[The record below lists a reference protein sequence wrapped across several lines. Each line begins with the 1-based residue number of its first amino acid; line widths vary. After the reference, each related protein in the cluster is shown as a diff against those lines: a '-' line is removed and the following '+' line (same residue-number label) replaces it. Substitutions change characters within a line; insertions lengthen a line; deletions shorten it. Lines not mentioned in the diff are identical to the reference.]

1 MAEAEPI
8 AIVGIS
14 VQIPGGGTSDDLD
27 YSTLWEFLLKGG
39 KSDEIDTDGSF
50 SWMMCGMAN
59 RASYALDLTGPSVYL
74 DTACSSSLTGFHLAV
89 NAIEKGDCSAA
100 IVGAAQTNRDMREW
114 KAYAQGGVLS
124 PDGMCKPMDDT
135 ADGFGRGEG
144 AVVVVL
150 KRLDLAI
157 QDNDHIYCVVAGSSI
172 NATGSQ
178 MPLNVPNGVAQQRC
192 IIEAYKRAGLSFD
205 MADYVEL
212 HATGTSVGDPIEAN
226 MSGSLF
232 AHDTAA
238 NFGSIKGN
246 IGHLEVTAFLASVA
260 KACLM
265 FEHGIIPPTV
275 NFSKPSGGIRWNDF
289 KGTVPVEPVPLG
301 NRSGRPIISLTSAGL
316 GGSTGHVV
324 LRALASRPDAT
335 LGLQAS
341 LSIPVLFIVGG
352 LSPNAVTHLVQIAS
366 QLPPSDLRKFAVTL
380 ARRARQ
386 VPWRTFFILSSPRES
401 LPPPPSLVPRQ
412 PSPLVFV
419 FSGQGPQHY
428 AMGRQLFAESP
439 VFRATILELDA
450 VYRRVEGVSL
460 VESTGLFDSP
470 SYNPTVTLSETS
482 WPVMITLSSLAM
494 IQMAM
499 FDLLTSLGVVP
510 DMMLGHSAG
519 ETIALYASGAGPKE
533 MAMEIAI
540 ARGKAMSFLEDQDLG
555 MAALACN
562 SEHAMEL
569 VSQVLE
575 DGKSVLEIS
584 CFNAPQSVV
593 LSGAVSQLDKVV
605 ALAKSQNMFAQR
617 LRTKIPNHS
626 SFMDLIKDDY
636 TTRMA
641 DIFSCYP
648 GPHIPRI
655 PVFSTCRRC
664 ELVDEFTS
672 EYFWENCRNEV
683 LFTDAV
689 TKLLDSHL
697 VPIFVEICCHP
708 VLASSLSAH
717 GIPEARSLCPMRRS
731 SPTKPAPS
739 SGETT
744 LFLETLGR
752 LSLLGVNSLDL
763 TTLYGR
769 GASPIESKPVEHP
782 LIRRQISPPKLR
794 GPPRLQGVLRKGPLA
809 SARLSMN
816 KKTHPDL
823 AEHVINGESILPAT
837 GFIEILLESG
847 ANFLWDVEFLSI
859 LSLASDSPL
868 DIEVQRANSAWSIR
882 TGSGSLGREHARGCM
897 DDSEP
902 SRPPSKIDLGPIWQ
916 RLPVL
921 NLKGFYSSLQPMAS
935 YGTRFQR
942 VVRCHGGPA
951 EVIAEISGASNEE
964 LAQGYVLHPVLMDSC
979 LHALLHPDVTRQNSK
994 NIIYLPSRLGHLTF
1008 YRRTPAP
1015 GNWFAHM
1022 NLRQW
1027 TPDTLVY
1034 DMTVTDSSGVAL
1046 CELRS
1051 FALKKFSSLEPL
1063 SIKRRFDLVFQPVIA
1078 TVDVPRL
1085 EVAFPERE
1093 DQSQVIIL
1101 NKLLDAMAVDMI
1113 RKSLSQEL
1121 VVGDAPSRH
1130 RYLEFAKRVSTRATT
1145 VDVDPQ
1151 VVQVLRERWPNH
1163 FEITQRVAAIHPSVF
1178 ESPTRAVN
1186 VLYSDDLMA
1195 KFYSKD
1201 SQTSDVCIEA
1211 TKAFADVL
1219 SALSKAGK
1227 RVVKI
1232 LEVGAGTGLL
1242 THHLVGEL
1250 RQNKDIMS
1258 EYTVTDISYALVSD
1272 LARHIDFTPIIP
1284 KAYDISKDPQ
1294 TQGIFLEAYDIVVS
1308 LHVLHAAPDLH
1319 ASLESLTTLL
1329 VPGGSLLTVE
1339 LDGTSWGANPGSVWM
1354 DCIFGCFSEWFGYA
1368 DGRKHCT
1375 LSPAAWMDQ
1384 LEASGFVNVQTCTEN
1399 NGGRDF
1405 YFLAQKPAA
1414 RLPNPEVSID
1424 SADIYLYEF
1433 GKEIELQTWL
1443 RAYDREVPTTL
1454 YLAAVQGRDADA
1466 AVGLCVILRK
1476 ELPLWNIRLCIF
1488 ELGADIVPVLTKN
1501 KWVFES
1507 GEDTVFFDRDGAHV
1521 TRLALGRSPPTSSQ
1535 QTALTV
1541 RVSHWA
1547 GISSSYDG
1555 FVGHVESPSHPNFPR
1570 DTLVGGVAVKV
1581 AADDVTISVDNAGL
1595 VLVPV
1600 LAVTVDLA
1608 KDMLGT
1614 VVTSFIA
1621 EGVRRKRT
1629 LVALQNAELTCDVQK
1644 RVAGMTGSR
1653 LVLADHRDV
1662 DSFQCV
1668 DILLCDWE
1676 TYSKNPHLRRWIAR
1690 DGKLIIWDTLLK
1702 QSRQQDPSYVQ
1713 QAIAK
1718 LGYGQIN
1725 HVPMLPTP
1733 PSNPLRRASPPFR
1746 GDGMYVLLG
1755 GIGGLGVDLAVWMY
1769 QHGARH
1775 LVLTSRRGIASL
1787 DPVDDAITLAKI
1799 GYLSGLEDLQLQL
1812 EACDGTRAD
1821 QMGDLVG
1828 RLSKSAPIAGCFLM
1842 ALVLSDAS
1850 FFDQT
1855 RATLDA
1861 VYDSKVKMLEVFASE
1876 VDIASLDF
1884 FVALSSISGLI
1895 GIAGQANYAS
1905 ACTTVDGILAG
1916 YKNAFSLITP
1926 GISDVGFLDRASSKH
1941 ITRKDRFGSITA
1953 QTLWAYLEDG
1963 LRKLDDAPFNQYIPD
1978 LDWDSLETH
1987 LTLPGTC
1994 RHLISPIQ
2002 RRGSD
2007 FVVAGGGGI
2016 GQEQA
2021 GTDLLHHVLE
2031 LLEVP
2036 AEEFDADQP
2045 LSVYGLDSITAAK
2058 VAAELRPYAAVSQM
2072 QLLGGATWSD
2082 VLAIMKAAAEANPSM
2097 NAILFETLGVPAEEF
2112 SADLPLASYGLD
2124 SLGASRLATALQPFI
2139 VVTQMQLMGQSSWNE
2154 ILRSGDRPVQPT
2166 SSSGSAAECIVE
2178 ICGGEGTPLIILPGA
2193 NGSAALFFGLR
2204 DTFQGPL
2211 WAIQVTESTPL
2222 ESMTTLVAY
2231 WKTQICAKRPHGP
2244 YRFAAYSAAVI
2255 PSVTLVKLFEDAGE
2269 EVLQLTFIDNSPTV
2283 WIHEACEALLR
2294 KQSAADFRT
2303 LSDEMVLDMLKND
2316 PSTSP
2321 DALATYEAA
2330 IEDRTYTP
2338 FGARTELTISR
2349 VILTLT
2355 FEFLEGFYPASDDRS
2370 YAAFIGPFEEWLFSL
2385 RAPLAVILAE
2395 FGMLLSTPCRGW
2407 PDLGASRFPG
2417 PRPVKEHLVPG
2428 VGHYSLFRQETVA
2441 RLLGEY

>member
-1 MAEAEPI
+1 LPLSGCFLKNATGFDNVSF
-8 AIVGIS
+8 AISTRDARVIPNSARRLLDLSFLALQDAGINTKG
-14 VQIPGGGTSDDLD
+14 QRIGGFMCGNRDII
-27 YSTLWEFLLKGG
+27 GQ
-39 KSDEIDTDGSF
+39 DEIDTDGSF

-178 MPLNVPNGVAQQRC
+178 MPLNVPNAVAQQKC
-192 IIEAYKRAGLSFD
+192 IIEAYNRAGLTFE

-226 MSGSLF
+226 MAGSLF
-232 AHDTAA
+232 ARDSAA
-238 NFGSIKGN
+238 KFGSIKGN

-265 FEHGIIPPTV
+265 FEHRIIPPTV
-275 NFSKPSGGIRWNDF
+275 NFSKPSVGIRWGEF
-289 KGTVPVEPVPLG
+289 QGTVPVEPVPLG
-301 NRSGRPIISLTSAGL
+301 NRTGQPIISMTSAGL

-324 LRALASRPDAT
+324 LRAAPTPPATTGAS
-335 LGLQAS
+335 S
-341 LSIPVLFIVGG
+341 SIDILFIVGG
-352 LSPNAVTHLVQIAS
+352 LSPNAANHLAEAAL
-366 QLPPSDLRKFAVTL
+366 QLAPSDLRKFAVTL

-386 VPWRTFFILSSPRES
+386 VPWRTFFILSSSRKS
-401 LPPPPSLVPRQ
+401 LLPPPSLVPRQ
-412 PSPLVFV
+412 ASPLVFV

-460 VESTGLFDSP
+460 VESTGLFDS
-470 SYNPTVTLSETS
+470 SLHNPTVTLSEAS
-482 WPVMITLSSLAM
+482 WPVLITLSALAM
-494 IQMAM
+494 IQIAM
-499 FDLLTSLGVVP
+499 FDLLTSLGVIP

-519 ETIALYASGAGPKE
+519 ETIAMYASGAGSKE

-540 ARGKAMSFLEDQDLG
+540 ARGKAMTMLEEQDLG
-555 MAALACN
+555 MAALAC
-562 SEHAMEL
+562 SSARAVEL
-569 VSQVLE
+569 ASQVLE
-575 DGKSVLEIS
+575 DGNGILEVS

-593 LSGAVSQLDKVV
+593 LSGDVPQLDKVV
-605 ALAKSQNMFAQR
+605 ALAKSQNIFAQR
-617 LRTKIPNHS
+617 LRTKIANHS
-626 SFMDLIKDDY
+626 SFMELIKDDY
-636 TTRMA
+636 ATRMA
-641 DIFSCYP
+641 DIFSRYP
-648 GPHIPRI
+648 GPHTPRI
-655 PVFSTCRRC
+655 PVFSSCRRS
-664 ELVDEFTS
+664 ELVADFTS

-683 LFTDAV
+683 LFSDAV
-689 TKLLDSHL
+689 TKILDSHSI
-697 VPIFVEICCHP
+697 PIFVEICCHP

-717 GIPEARSLCPMRRS
+717 GIPEERNLCPMRRS
-731 SPTKPAPS
+731 SATKPAPP
-739 SGETT
+739 SGEIT

-752 LSLLGVNSLDL
+752 LSLFGVNSIDL
-763 TTLYGR
+763 TPLYGR
-769 GASPIESKPVEHP
+769 GASPIESKLVEHP
-782 LIRRQISPPKLR
+782 LVRRQISPPKLR
-794 GPPRLQGVLRKGPLA
+794 GPPRLQGALRTAPLA

-837 GFIEILLESG
+837 GFIEILLEAG
-847 ANFLWDVEFLSI
+847 ASFLWDVEFLSI

-868 DIEVQRANSAWSIR
+868 NIEVQRANSAWSIR

-902 SRPPSKIDLGPIWQ
+902 PRPPLKIDLGSIWQ
-916 RLPVL
+916 RLPAL

-951 EVIAEISGASNEE
+951 EVIAEISGPTSEE
-964 LAQGYVLHPVLMDSC
+964 LYGYLLHPVLMDSC

-994 NIIYLPSRLGHLTF
+994 SVIYLPSRLAYLTF
-1008 YRRTPAP
+1008 YRRTPAT

-1022 NLRQW
+1022 TLKQW
-1027 TPDTLVY
+1027 TPDTLIY

-1051 FALKKFSSLEPL
+1051 FALKKFTSVEPL
-1063 SIKRRFDLVFQPVIA
+1063 SVKRRFDLVFQPVVG
-1078 TVDVPRL
+1078 TVDLPR
-1085 EVAFPERE
+1085 
-1093 DQSQVIIL
+1093 
-1101 NKLLDAMAVDMI
+1101 
-1113 RKSLSQEL
+1113 
-1121 VVGDAPSRH
+1121 PSRH
-1130 RYLEFAKRVSTRATT
+1130 RYLEFAKRVSATAT
-1145 VDVDPQ
+1145 PVDVDPL
-1151 VVQVLRERWPNH
+1151 VVQALRERWPNH
-1163 FEITQRVAAIHPSVF
+1163 FEITQRVAA
-1178 ESPTRAVN
+1178 RAVN
-1186 VLYSDDLMA
+1186 ALYSDDLMA

-1219 SALSKAGK
+1219 STLRKAGK
-1227 RVVKI
+1227 KVIKI

-1242 THHLVGEL
+1242 THHLVAEL
-1250 RQNKDIMS
+1250 RQNKDVMA
-1258 EYTVTDISYALVSD
+1258 EYTVTDISYAVRVS
-1272 LARHIDFTPIIP
+1272 
-1284 KAYDISKDPQ
+1284 AYDISKDPQ
-1294 TQGIFLEAYDIVVS
+1294 AQGISLEAYDIVVS

-1319 ASLESLTTLL
+1319 ASLASLKTLL
-1329 VPGGSLLTVE
+1329 IPGGSLLTVE
-1339 LDGTSWGANPGSVWM
+1339 LDGTSWGAFPGSVWM
-1354 DCIFGCFSEWFGYA
+1354 DCIFGCFSEWFGYT
-1368 DGRKHCT
+1368 DDRNHCT
-1375 LSPAAWMDQ
+1375 LSPAAWTDQ
-1384 LEASGFVNVQTCTEN
+1384 LEASGFTNVQTCTES

-1405 YFLAQKPAA
+1405 YFVAQKPAA
-1414 RLPNPEVSID
+1414 RLPDPEVSVD

-1433 GKEIELQTWL
+1433 GKEIELQAWL

-1454 YLAAVQGRDADA
+1454 YFAAVHGRDADA

-1476 ELPLWNIRLCIF
+1476 ELPLWSIRLCIV
-1488 ELGADIVPVLTKN
+1488 ESGAEIVPVLAKN

-1507 GEDTVFFDRDGAHV
+1507 GEDTVFFDLGGAHV
-1521 TRLALGRSPPTSSQ
+1521 PRLALGRSPPTSSP

-1547 GISSSYDG
+1547 GMSSSYDG
-1555 FVGHVESPSHPNFPR
+1555 FVGHVDSPSHPNFPR
-1570 DTLVGGVAVKV
+1570 DSLVGGVAVKV
-1581 AADDVTISVDNAGL
+1581 AAGDVTISVDNAGL
-1595 VLVPV
+1595 VLGPV
-1600 LAVTVDLA
+1600 QAPILDLA
-1608 KDMLGT
+1608 KDILGS
-1614 VVTSFIA
+1614 VVASFIA
-1621 EGVRRKRT
+1621 EDGARSKRV
-1629 LVALQNAELTCDVQK
+1629 LVALHDAELTCDVQK
-1644 RVAGMTGSR
+1644 RILAGMAR
-1653 LVLADHRDV
+1653 FKLVRADFTDA

-1668 DILLCDWE
+1668 DILLCDSE
-1676 TYSKNPHLRRWIAR
+1676 TYSKNPHLRRWVAR
-1690 DGKLIIWDTLLK
+1690 DGKLIVWDTLLK
-1702 QSRQQDPSYVQ
+1702 QSRQQDPSFVQ
-1713 QAIAK
+1713 RAVAK

-1725 HVPMLPTP
+1725 LVPMLPTP
-1733 PSNPLRRASPPFR
+1733 PSNPLRCASPPFR
-1746 GDGMYVLLG
+1746 GDGAYVLLG

-1769 QHGARH
+1769 QHGAKH

-1821 QMGDLVG
+1821 QMGELVR

-1842 ALVLSDAS
+1842 ALVLSDAA

-1876 VDIASLDF
+1876 VDITSLDF
-1884 FVALSSISGLI
+1884 FVALSSISGLV

-1916 YKNAFSLITP
+1916 YRNAFSLITP
-1926 GISDVGFLDRASSKH
+1926 GISDVGFLVRRV
-1941 ITRKDRFGSITA
+1941 TWQ
-1953 QTLWAYLEDG
+1953 QTLWTYLEDG

-2007 FVVAGGGGI
+2007 FIA
-2016 GQEQA
+2016 
-2021 GTDLLHHVLE
+2021 
-2031 LLEVP
+2031 
-2036 AEEFDADQP
+2036 
-2045 LSVYGLDSITAAK
+2045 S
-2058 VAAELRPYAAVSQM
+2058 
-2072 QLLGGATWSD
+2072 
-2082 VLAIMKAAAEANPSM
+2082 PSM

-2139 VVTQMQLMGQSSWNE
+2139 VVTQMQLMGQSSWND
-2154 ILRSGDRPVQPT
+2154 ILRSGDRPMQTT
-2166 SSSGSAAECIVE
+2166 SSGGSAAECIVE
-2178 ICGGEGTPLIILPGA
+2178 ICGGDGTPLIILPGA

-2204 DTFQGPL
+2204 DAFQGPL
-2211 WAIQVTESTPL
+2211 WAIQITDATPL

-2231 WKTQICAKRPHGP
+2231 WKTQICAKRPNGP
-2244 YRFAAYSAAVI
+2244 YRFAAYSASVV
-2255 PSVTLVKLFEDAGE
+2255 PSVALVKLFEDAGE
-2269 EVLQLTFIDNSPTV
+2269 EVLQLTFIDNAPTV

-2303 LSDEMVLDMLKND
+2303 LSDELVLDMLKND

-2321 DALATYEAA
+2321 AALAAYEAA
-2330 IEDRTYTP
+2330 IADRTYTP

-2355 FEFLEGFYPASDDRS
+2355 FEFLEGFYPASDERS
-2370 YAAFIGPFEEWLFSL
+2370 YAAFIAPFEEWLRSL
-2385 RAPLAVILAE
+2385 KSPLAVILAE

-2417 PRPVKEHLVPG
+2417 PRPVKANLIPA
-2428 VGHYSLFRQETVA
+2428 VGHYSLFRHETVA